1 MGAPPG
7 ADGRHAPASPRVLPG
22 ISQVNEQTIE
32 ELAVI
37 SHSRTEP
44 SWMIDRTG
52 AAAAVRVFEHE
63 PDLLSGLDGDTAAV
77 LRRRVVVPQLQLAAG
92 VWRPPGCGQFDGALG
107 LLVLDGVLS
116 RSICLQGR
124 NCAEL
129 LGAGD
134 LLRPWDL
141 GDPADAFAAPCAW
154 RVLQPVRLAV
164 LDRRFAAIAARWP
177 TIVDTLLARST
188 LRSRALVF
196 HLAIAHIRQAETRLL
211 MLFWHLAER
220 WGRMTPDGVVLP
232 LPLTHEMLGKLVCL
246 HRPTTSSAL
255 QRLIRAGQI
264 ARRADRGWMLL
275 GEPPMHDAAPPEL
288 RLAA

>member
-1 MGAPPG
+1 M
-7 ADGRHAPASPRVLPG
+7 
-22 ISQVNEQTIE
+22 ISNG
-32 ELAVI
+32 
-37 SHSRTEP
+37 SSEP
-44 SWMIDRTG
+44 SWMIDRSG

-63 PDLLSGLDGDTAAV
+63 PDLLCGLDGDTVAV

-92 VWRPPGCGQFDGALG
+92 AWRPPGREQSDGALG

-134 LLRPWDL
+134 LLRPWNL
-141 GDPADAFAAPCAW
+141 ADPAHALAAPCAW
-154 RVLQPVRLAV
+154 RVLQPVCLAV
-164 LDRRFAAIAARWP
+164 LDQRFAAIAARWP
-177 TIVDTLLARST
+177 TIIDALLARST
-188 LRSRALVF
+188 LRSRSLVF
-196 HLAIAHIRQAETRLL
+196 HLAIAQIRQAETRLL

-220 WGRMTPDGVVLP
+220 WGRVTPEGVALP
-232 LPLTHEMLGKLVCL
+232 LPLTHEMLGELVCL

-275 GEPPMHDAAPPEL
+275 GDPPMHDAPPEL
-288 RLAA
+288 ALAA